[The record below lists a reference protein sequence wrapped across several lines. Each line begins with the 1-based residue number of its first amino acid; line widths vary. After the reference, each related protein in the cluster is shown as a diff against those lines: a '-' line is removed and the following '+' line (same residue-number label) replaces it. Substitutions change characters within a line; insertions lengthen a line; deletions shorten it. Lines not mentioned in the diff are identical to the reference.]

1 VDVVITDEGTI
12 QRLIEAGVIDP
23 DTGTGESQVTTAA
36 EVVDNIASRLRKRL
50 TGDHGGHRTYKTLSE
65 RLERLRERQ
74 LAKAHDSVDFLRD
87 LLDLARDL
95 AAAEKAEDE
104 SGTEGLDLLPDPNVG
119 ALTQIFEEYKPEGV
133 PVIVGK
139 VVTDIDAIV
148 KEVRWDGWNNSK
160 EGDKAV
166 RIAIRKV
173 LVRYGLPAAG

>member
-1 VDVVITDEGTI
+1 M
-12 QRLIEAGVIDP
+12 
-23 DTGTGESQVTTAA
+23 
-36 EVVDNIASRLRKRL
+36 
-50 TGDHGGHRTYKTLSE
+50 SE

-95 AAAEKAEDE
+95 AAAEKAEDI
-104 SGTEGLDLLPDPNVG
+104 SGAVGLDLLPDPNVG

-139 VVTDIDAIV
+139 VVADIDAIV

-160 EGDKAV
+160 KGDKAV
-166 RIAIRKV
+166 RIVYPQSPGPIR
-173 LVRYGLPAAG
+173 AACFR

>member
-1 VDVVITDEGTI
+1 MPWY
-12 QRLIEAGVIDP
+12 GVP
-23 DTGTGESQVTTAA
+23 VQMLRGLAVSSLGSGR
-36 EVVDNIASRLRKRL
+36 SRC
-50 TGDHGGHRTYKTLSE
+50 
-65 RLERLRERQ
+65 Q

-87 LLDLARDL
+87 LLDLACDL
-95 AAAEKAEDE
+95 AAAEEAEDE
-104 SGTEGLDLLPDPNVG
+104 SGTVGLDLLPDTNVG

-173 LVRYGLPAAG
+173 LVRYGLPAAGELFDQHDPH